1 MLSSDSEHEGLA
13 ETEASVSVADV
24 LAQWGLDISPEDIP
38 VLLMPQPIV
47 YLIGRRK
54 WSTILLRTEWH
65 RLLIDREET
74 ISQKGWPSHL
84 CQDDS

>member
-1 MLSSDSEHEGLA
+1 MLSSDSEHDVQVA
-13 ETEASVSVADV
+13 ETETSVSDI

-38 VLLMPQPIV
+38 VLAMPQPIV

-65 RLLIDREET
+65 QLLIDRKEI
-74 ISQKGWPSHL
+74 ISRKGWPSHL
-84 CQDDS
+84 TQDDS